1 MSFIKQFFFTAVLL
15 LWIGDVT
22 ADPEMVFHAPF
33 DKDFSA
39 TMNGKIV
46 QGQHSQQVLFE
57 TLATWLQPGVAGK
70 AALIG
75 RPENNL
81 ANHYGITYKG
91 TDIINPQQGAVS
103 FWLSPQ
109 DWKASDNKFHI
120 FIEASGQNSFLVI
133 YKYLEGSDLFFLY
146 GAKQGRS
153 KEEIP
158 WTVAKKNIRDWEM
171 KKWHFITCCWNEQKI
186 WLYIDGLIADTR
198 PVRLS
203 PTTPFPSV
211 VVGGSFDGWKTDM
224 GRTLIDDVKI
234 FNAPLT
240 AQQVAAL
247 HGSYNFQKAAQT
259 DKPLTFSKV
268 FPSTDRADKVLKLSF
283 LLSRFQPDFKPYKVN
298 FELLDSSK
306 KVVMQKTIISSDT
319 EYNEKINVAA
329 LAPGRYLARISPVA
343 VKDEKCPVA
352 EFDYAIPADPPAW
365 DSNQCGI
372 SDKVPPPWTD
382 MKLLPDNTVECWGRQ
397 YVFNNSLFPSQ
408 IKTGKYSLLNDPVRL
423 TVGGKVFD
431 APCGIKVTKESP
443 AAIELECTGK
453 NEQMSVKTS
462 ITVEYDGF
470 MWVKMDIL
478 PEKAF
483 TVNAMTLDIPLKNDC
498 ASLFNLMRKYYME
511 NEKGFV
517 GAVTDKTISANLYQF
532 NPVIWLGNE
541 DVGLE
546 WFTENLKGWHN
557 KDKAS
562 SLQIVSSGN
571 ARILRLN
578 LIDSSVELK
587 QPRHIEFGLQAT
599 PVRPLLKDWRKLRS
613 GRNIEMWFPWAKI
626 HNVPDAEF
634 KKPDYE
640 QQKKSMSVNGKKV
653 FHYFATYTMSPHFP
667 EWPWWCDLWSR
678 MPPLPGTYI
687 DPDDHEWGAAYTCVN
702 AGSLRD
708 FYAWKFKQ
716 AQKVLD
722 IKCIYVDNQCSQ
734 RCRNAAHGCGWT
746 DDSGELYD
754 TWNILGT
761 RQLAKRMYTM
771 IKEYDPQG
779 MVTRHMSAQ
788 MVTPVV
794 GFADI
799 LVDGELYMGT
809 VGKDESYFNIFT
821 PDMFRASFMTRQF
834 GIPDQFIPQFERA
847 FQNHYPEK
855 TALWKSGKIPDMD
868 KKIRHFKGYFFVHD
882 ARIWPLFGVKLD
894 DYWKIEDDFKISDE
908 TPFFGYWDKN
918 NPFKLENQSSDRE
931 MVSAYVDQGKF
942 MLVAMNDTDNIKQM
956 KIKMDM
962 DKLSKSAIAGNV
974 KLTNPETKAGIE
986 VSGDTVNLELKPRDY
1001 QIWIYKQQNTGK

>member
-1 MSFIKQFFFTAVLL
+1 MIKRNLLFMVLAAGL
-15 LWIGDVT
+15 SVL
-22 ADPEMVFHAPF
+22 AAEPEIVFHAPF

-39 TMNGKIV
+39 TVNGKIV

-57 TLATWLQPGVAGK
+57 TLATWLQPGVSGK

-75 RPENNL
+75 RPENNP

-91 TDIINPQQGAVS
+91 TDIVNPKQGTVS
-103 FWLSPQ
+103 FWISPQ
-109 DWKASDNKFHI
+109 DWKAGDNKFHI
-120 FIEASGQNSFLVI
+120 FFEASGQNSFLVI
-133 YKYLEGSDLFFLY
+133 YKYFEGSDLFFLY
-146 GAKQGRS
+146 GAKQGKS
-153 KEEIP
+153 KQEVP
-158 WTVAKKNIRDWEM
+158 WTIAKKNIRDWEM
-171 KKWHFITCCWNEQKI
+171 KKWHLITCCWDEQKI

-211 VVGGSFDGWKTDM
+211 VIGGSFEGWKTEM

-234 FNAPLT
+234 FNGPLT

-247 HGSYNFQKAAQT
+247 HGGYNFQKAAQA
-259 DKPLTFSKV
+259 DKPLTISKV
-268 FPSTDRADKVLKLSF
+268 FPSTDRADKILKLSF

-298 FELLDSSK
+298 FELFDASK
-306 KVVMQKTIISSDT
+306 KIVIQKTIISSDT

-329 LAPGRYLARISPVA
+329 LTPGRYLARISPVA

-352 EFDYAIPADPPAW
+352 EFDYAVPADPPAW
-365 DSNQCGI
+365 ADNQCGI
-372 SDKVPPPWTD
+372 SGKVPPPWTD
-382 MKLLPDNTVECWGRQ
+382 MKLLPDNTVECRGRQ

-408 IKTGKYSLLNDPVRL
+408 IKTGAFQLLHAPISLVVSGKAFDTPCEVKILNQ
-423 TVGGKVFD
+423 
-431 APCGIKVTKESP
+431 SP
-443 AAIELECTGK
+443 SSIELESTGR
-453 NEQMSVKTS
+453 NEQLTVKTN

-470 MWVKMDIL
+470 IWVKLDIV

-483 TVNAMTLDIPLKNDC
+483 TVNSITLDVPLKKEC
-498 ASLFNLMRKYYME
+498 ASLFNLMRKFYME
-511 NEKGFV
+511 NEKGFA
-517 GAVTDKTISANLYQF
+517 GAVTDNTISTDLYQF

-541 DVGLE
+541 NAGLE
-546 WFTENLKGWHN
+546 WFAENLKGWNN
-557 KDKAS
+557 KNKTS
-562 SLQIVSSGN
+562 SLQVVSSVS
-571 ARILRLN
+571 ARTLRLN
-578 LIDSSVELK
+578 LIDSALELK

-599 PVRPLLKDWRKLRS
+599 PVRPLPQDWRKLRS
-613 GRNIEMWFPWAKI
+613 GRNVEMWFPWAVI

-640 QQKKSMSVNGKKV
+640 QQKKSMSANGKKV
-653 FHYFATYTMSPHFP
+653 FHYFATYTMSPYFP

-678 MPPLPGTYI
+678 TPPLPGTYI
-687 DPDDHEWGAAYTCVN
+687 DSDNHEWAAAYTCIN
-702 AGSLRD
+702 AKSLED

-716 AQKVLD
+716 AQQMLD
-722 IKCIYVDNQCSQ
+722 IRHIYVDNQCAQ
-734 RCRNAAHGCGWT
+734 RCRNAAHGCGWK
-746 DDSGELYD
+746 DDSGEIYD
-754 TWNILGT
+754 TWNVLGT
-761 RQLAKRMYTM
+761 RRLAKRMYTM
-771 IKEYDPQG
+771 IKEYNPQG

-868 KKIRHFKGYFFVHD
+868 KKLRHFKGYFFVHD

-894 DYWKIEDDFKISDE
+894 DYWKIEDDFNLNDK
-908 TPFFGYWDKN
+908 TAFFGYWNND
-918 NPFKLENQSSDRE
+918 NPFKLQYPGSDRE
-931 MVSAYVDQGKF
+931 MLSAYVDQGRV
-942 MLVAMNDTDNIKQM
+942 MLIAMNDTGSVKRMNIK
-956 KIKMDM
+956 IDM
-962 DKLSKSAIAGNV
+962 NKLSKYGIAGIG
-974 KLTNPETKAGIE
+974 KLTNPETKAGIDA
-986 VSGDTVNLELKPRDY
+986 SGDTVNLEVKPRDY
-1001 QIWIYKQQNTGK
+1001 QIWIYKQ

>member
-1 MSFIKQFFFTAVLL
+1 MVLAAGL
-15 LWIGDVT
+15 SVL
-22 ADPEMVFHAPF
+22 AAEPEIVFHAPF

-39 TMNGKIV
+39 TVNGKIV

-57 TLATWLQPGVAGK
+57 TLATWLQPGVSGK

-75 RPENNL
+75 RPENNP

-91 TDIINPQQGAVS
+91 TDIVNPKQGTVS
-103 FWLSPQ
+103 FWISPQ
-109 DWKASDNKFHI
+109 DWKAGDNKFHI
-120 FIEASGQNSFLVI
+120 FFEASGQNSFLVI
-133 YKYLEGSDLFFLY
+133 YKYFEGSDLFFLY
-146 GAKQGRS
+146 GAKQGKS
-153 KEEIP
+153 KQEVP
-158 WTVAKKNIRDWEM
+158 WTIAKKNIRDWEM
-171 KKWHFITCCWNEQKI
+171 KKWHLITCCWDEQKI

-211 VVGGSFDGWKTDM
+211 VIGGSFEGWKTEM

-234 FNAPLT
+234 FNGPLT

-247 HGSYNFQKAAQT
+247 HGGYNFQKAAQA
-259 DKPLTFSKV
+259 DKPLTISKV
-268 FPSTDRADKVLKLSF
+268 FPSTDRADKILKLSF

-298 FELLDSSK
+298 FELFDASK
-306 KVVMQKTIISSDT
+306 KIVIQKTIISSDT

-329 LAPGRYLARISPVA
+329 LTPGRYLARISPVA

-352 EFDYAIPADPPAW
+352 EFDYAVPADPPAW
-365 DSNQCGI
+365 ADNQCGI
-372 SDKVPPPWTD
+372 SGKVPPPWTD
-382 MKLLPDNTVECWGRQ
+382 MKLLPDNTVECRGRQ

-408 IKTGKYSLLNDPVRL
+408 IKTGAFQLLHAPISLVVSGKAFDTPCEVKILNQ
-423 TVGGKVFD
+423 
-431 APCGIKVTKESP
+431 SP
-443 AAIELECTGK
+443 SSIELESTGR
-453 NEQMSVKTS
+453 NEQLTVKTN

-470 MWVKMDIL
+470 IWVKLDIV

-483 TVNAMTLDIPLKNDC
+483 TVNSITLDVPLKKEC
-498 ASLFNLMRKYYME
+498 ASLFNLMRKFYME
-511 NEKGFV
+511 NEKGFA
-517 GAVTDKTISANLYQF
+517 GAVTDNTISTDLYQF

-541 DVGLE
+541 NAGLE
-546 WFTENLKGWHN
+546 WFAENLKGWNN
-557 KDKAS
+557 KNKTS
-562 SLQIVSSGN
+562 SLQVVSSVS
-571 ARILRLN
+571 ARTLRLN
-578 LIDSSVELK
+578 LIDSALELK

-599 PVRPLLKDWRKLRS
+599 PVRPLPQDWRKLRS
-613 GRNIEMWFPWAKI
+613 GRNVEMWFPWAVI

-640 QQKKSMSVNGKKV
+640 QQKKSMSANGKKV
-653 FHYFATYTMSPHFP
+653 FHYFATYTMSPYFP

-678 MPPLPGTYI
+678 TPPLPGTYI
-687 DPDDHEWGAAYTCVN
+687 DSDNHEWAAAYTCIN
-702 AGSLRD
+702 AKSLED

-716 AQKVLD
+716 AQQMLD
-722 IKCIYVDNQCSQ
+722 IRHIYVDNQCAQ
-734 RCRNAAHGCGWT
+734 RCRNAAHGCGWK
-746 DDSGELYD
+746 DDSGEIYD
-754 TWNILGT
+754 TWNVLGT
-761 RQLAKRMYTM
+761 RRLAKRMYTM
-771 IKEYDPQG
+771 IKEYNPQG

-868 KKIRHFKGYFFVHD
+868 KKLRHFKGYFFVHD

-894 DYWKIEDDFKISDE
+894 DYWKIEDDFNLNDK
-908 TPFFGYWDKN
+908 TAFFGYWNND
-918 NPFKLENQSSDRE
+918 NPFKLQYPGSDRE
-931 MVSAYVDQGKF
+931 MLSAYVDQGRV
-942 MLVAMNDTDNIKQM
+942 MLIAMNDTGSVKRMNIK
-956 KIKMDM
+956 IDM
-962 DKLSKSAIAGNV
+962 NKLSKYGIAGIG
-974 KLTNPETKAGIE
+974 KLTNPETKAGIDA
-986 VSGDTVNLELKPRDY
+986 SGDTVNLEVKPRDY
-1001 QIWIYKQQNTGK
+1001 QIWIYKQ